1 MDNNWLIVSSRE
13 LCLKKAIWE
22 SKKRRQETRTPLP
35 LTPPINL
42 IDYLNSSK
50 EEKKEKEKKEEEA
63 LCSLFFSMAS
73 LLKGEEGMLI
83 MMEPLLTL
91 IPPAIIFVSLKILQR
106 DVYDGDSWCFLKYFF
121 I

>member
-13 LCLKKAIWE
+13 PCLKKAIWE

-50 EEKKEKEKKEEEA
+50 EEKKRKRKERRRSFM
-63 LCSLFFSMAS
+63 LS
-73 LLKGEEGMLI
+73 LLFNGL
-83 MMEPLLTL
+83 
-91 IPPAIIFVSLKILQR
+91 S
-106 DVYDGDSWCFLKYFF
+106 S
-121 I
+121 

>member
-13 LCLKKAIWE
+13 PCLKKAIWE

-50 EEKKEKEKKEEEA
+50 DEKKEKEKKEEDNFGKNKAKKNE
-63 LCSLFFSMAS
+63 
-73 LLKGEEGMLI
+73 K
-83 MMEPLLTL
+83 
-91 IPPAIIFVSLKILQR
+91 K
-106 DVYDGDSWCFLKYFF
+106 
-121 I
+121 